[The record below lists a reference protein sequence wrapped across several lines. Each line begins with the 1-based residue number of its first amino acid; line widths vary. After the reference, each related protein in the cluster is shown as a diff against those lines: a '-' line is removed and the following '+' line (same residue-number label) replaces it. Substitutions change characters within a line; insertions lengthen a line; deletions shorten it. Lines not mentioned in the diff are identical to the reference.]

1 MSDNTPTDGKKNP
14 ETDAAVA
21 PDLTVSEQVPTDQD
35 GAPEHAA
42 VVVEAESAS
51 AKSSVEQEPEQE
63 PIVIDYD
70 AINANLSAA
79 ERSDAVSASAAARN
93 LAPMSTATPVAST
106 DAAAPSLT
114 DDYADSYTP
123 AATVPATGAAGAAGD
138 SEPTS
143 PVVPVALVV
152 GTVAAESPSDY
163 TPSDATP
170 IDATPIDA
178 TPIDATPIDYTP
190 IDYTLVDAPLDA
202 PVAVAPSYTP
212 PAQSPIY
219 VQAPTKP
226 KNRSNRGGGILI
238 ALLATVVFAILYAVA
253 AFIIIGMTSTTM
265 AVTLSSFLLFASLPI
280 SYVPVLFFFLAFAG
294 LISLVNRGGWWAY
307 VLFGFVVAVIVYFSF
322 IGAALL
328 GLMLDGTSDGLSQ
341 ADVSRFVASLWLNP
355 YAIAAAIIA
364 REVPIW
370 AGAWIARRGRRVTAR
385 NLEARTEYERLLAD
399 GPHVTRP

>member
-1 MSDNTPTDGKKNP
+1 MNDNTPTDGKKNP
-14 ETDAAVA
+14 ETDAAAA
-21 PDLTVSEQVPTDQD
+21 PDLTVSEQGPTDQD

-42 VVVEAESAS
+42 VVAESESAS
-51 AKSSVEQEPEQE
+51 SKSSVEPEPEQE

-79 ERSDAVSASAAARN
+79 ERADAVSASVVAHN

-106 DAAAPSLT
+106 DATAPSLT
-114 DDYADSYTP
+114 DDYAESYTP
-123 AATVPATGAAGAAGD
+123 AATVPATSAAVD
-138 SEPTS
+138 SEPTTPVV
-143 PVVPVALVV
+143 PVVPVA
-152 GTVAAESPSDY
+152 
-163 TPSDATP
+163 
-170 IDATPIDA
+170 I
-178 TPIDATPIDYTP
+178 
-190 IDYTLVDAPLDA
+190 
-202 PVAVAPSYTP
+202 APSYTP

-226 KNRSNRGGGILI
+226 KNRSNRGGGVLI
-238 ALLATVVFAILYAVA
+238 ALLATVVFALLYAVA
-253 AFIIIGMTSTTM
+253 AFILIGMTSTTM
-265 AVTLSSFLLFASLPI
+265 AVTLSSFMLFASLPI
-280 SYVPVLFFFLAFAG
+280 SYVPVLFFFLAFIG

-328 GLMLDGTSDGLSQ
+328 GLLLDGTSDALSQ

-370 AGAWIARRGRRVTAR
+370 AGAWIARRGRRVTAK

>member
-123 AATVPATGAAGAAGD
+123 AATVPVTGAAGAAGD

-152 GTVAAESPSDY
+152 GTVAAESPSD
-163 TPSDATP
+163 
-170 IDATPIDA
+170 A

-190 IDYTLVDAPLDA
+190 IDYTVVDAPLDA

-280 SYVPVLFFFLAFAG
+280 SYVPVLFFFLAFTG

>member
-35 GAPEHAA
+35 GAPEHA
-42 VVVEAESAS
+42 EAESTSERS
-51 AKSSVEQEPEQE
+51 AVMPEPVQE

-79 ERSDAVSASAAARN
+79 ERADAVTASAAARN

-114 DDYADSYTP
+114 DDYADSSTP
-123 AATVPATGAAGAAGD
+123 AATVPATSPAVD

-152 GTVAAESPSDY
+152 GTAAAES
-163 TPSDATP
+163 
-170 IDATPIDA
+170 
-178 TPIDATPIDYTP
+178 PIDATPIDYAV
-190 IDYTLVDAPLDA
+190 VDAPLDA
-202 PVAVAPSYTP
+202 PVAIAPSHTP

-238 ALLATVVFAILYAVA
+238 ALLATVVFALLYAVA
-253 AFIIIGMTSTTM
+253 TFIIIGMTSTTM
-265 AVTLSSFLLFASLPI
+265 AVTLSSFMLFASLPI
-280 SYVPVLFFFLAFAG
+280 SYVPVVFFFLAFTG

-355 YAIAAAIIA
+355 YAITAAIIA

-370 AGAWIARRGRRVTAR
+370 AGAWIARH
-385 NLEARTEYERLLAD
+385 NL
-399 GPHVTRP
+399 